1 MAAQAKQT
9 GNKSDTGTVKTS
21 TTSSA
26 ATGTGQPTGATA
38 QPTAQPATQTR
49 TASRPAPSARS
60 GIRLNVGLVH
70 TALSIGNSSRAVKAI
85 QYAIADRGFDPGT
98 RSGYFDQATVNAYAA
113 YQKSIGETADGVPTH
128 HSLDYLGFDI
138 I

>member
-9 GNKSDTGTVKTS
+9 GTKSDTGTVKTS

-26 ATGTGQPTGATA
+26 ATGTGQSTGATA
-38 QPTAQPATQTR
+38 QPTAQPR